1 MSKKI
6 LVIQGNPVAGSYGE
20 ALAQSYVKGGKA
32 AGAEVRLLQLSALD
46 FNPNLLGGYRNK
58 LPLEPDLIQAQES
71 IKWAEHLVFVF
82 PIWWGSL
89 PALMKGFIDR
99 TFMPGFAFKYQKG
112 KPLPDK
118 LLKGR
123 TARLITTMDGP
134 YWYYRFFQGQPGH
147 RMMKDSTLHLCGV
160 KPVRSTT
167 IDLMNKRT
175 DQQRNEWLSKVE
187 QLGRSMS

>member
-20 ALAQSYVKGGKA
+20 ALAQSYVKGAKA
-32 AGAEVRLLQLSALD
+32 AGAEVRLLQLSELD

-58 LPLEPDLIQAQES
+58 LPLEPDLIQAQGS

-134 YWYYRFFQGQPGH
+134 HWYYRFFQGQPGH

-160 KPVRSTT
+160 KPVHSTA
-167 IDLMNKRT
+167 IDLMNKLS
-175 DQQRNEWLSKVE
+175 DQQRNDWLSKVE

>member
-20 ALAQSYVKGGKA
+20 ALAQSYVKGAKA
-32 AGAEVRLLQLSALD
+32 GGAEVRLLQLSELD

-134 YWYYRFFQGQPGH
+134 HWYYRFFQGQPGH

-160 KPVRSTT
+160 KPVHSTA
-167 IDLMNKRT
+167 IDLMNKLS
-175 DQQRNEWLSKVE
+175 DQQRNDWLSKVE

>member
-20 ALAQSYVKGGKA
+20 ALAQSYVKGAKA

-134 YWYYRFFQGQPGH
+134 HWYYRFFQGQPVH

-160 KPVRSTT
+160 KPVHSTT
-167 IDLMNKRT
+167 IDLMNKLS
-175 DQQRNEWLSKVE
+175 DQQRNDWLSKVE
-187 QLGRSMS
+187 QLGRNMS

>member
-20 ALAQSYVKGGKA
+20 ALAQSYVKGAKA
-32 AGAEVRLLQLSALD
+32 GGAEVRLLQLSELD

-112 KPLPDK
+112 KPMPDK

-134 YWYYRFFQGQPGH
+134 HWYYRFFQGQPGH

-160 KPVRSTT
+160 KPVHSTA
-167 IDLMNKRT
+167 IDLMNKLS
-175 DQQRNEWLSKVE
+175 DQQRNDWLSKVE
-187 QLGRSMS
+187 QLGRNMS

>member
-20 ALAQSYVKGGKA
+20 ALAQSYVKGAKA
-32 AGAEVRLLQLSALD
+32 AGAEVRLLQLSELD

-134 YWYYRFFQGQPGH
+134 HWYYRFFQGQPGH

-160 KPVRSTT
+160 KPVHSTA
-167 IDLMNKRT
+167 IDLMNKLS
-175 DQQRNEWLSKVE
+175 DQQRNDWLSKVE
-187 QLGRSMS
+187 RLGRNMS

>member
-20 ALAQSYVKGGKA
+20 ALAQSYVKGAEA

-58 LPLEPDLIQAQES
+58 LPLEPDLIMAQES

-112 KPLPDK
+112 KSMPDK

-134 YWYYRFFQGQPGH
+134 GWYYRFFQGQPVH

-167 IDLMNKRT
+167 IDLMNKLS
-175 DQQRNEWLSKVE
+175 DQQRNDGLSKVE

>member
-20 ALAQSYVKGGKA
+20 ALAQSYVKGAKA
-32 AGAEVRLLQLSALD
+32 AGAEVRLLQLSELD

-58 LPLEPDLIQAQES
+58 LPLKPDLIQAQES

-99 TFMPGFAFKYQKG
+99 TIMPGFAFKYQKG
-112 KPLPDK
+112 KSLPDK

-134 YWYYRFFQGQPGH
+134 HWYYRFFQGQPGH

-167 IDLMNKRT
+167 IDLMNKLS
-175 DQQRNEWLSKVE
+175 DQQRNDWLSKVE

>member
-20 ALAQSYVKGGKA
+20 ALAQSYVKGAKA

-99 TFMPGFAFKYQKG
+99 TIMPGFAFKYQKG
-112 KPLPDK
+112 KSLPDK

-134 YWYYRFFQGQPGH
+134 HWYYRFFQGQPGH

-167 IDLMNKRT
+167 IDLMNKLS
-175 DQQRNEWLSKVE
+175 DQQRNDWLNKVE

>member
-1 MSKKI
+1 MSKRI
-6 LVIQGNPVAGSYGE
+6 LVIQGNPIADSYGE
-20 ALAQSYVKGGKA
+20 ALAQSYVKGA
-32 AGAEVRLLQLSALD
+32 EDAGAEVRLLQLSALE
-46 FNPNLLGGYRNK
+46 FNPNLSGGYQNK
-58 LPLEPDLIQAQES
+58 LALEPDLIQAQEW

-123 TARLITTMDGP
+123 TARLISTMDGP
-134 YWYYRFFQGQPGH
+134 HWYYRLVQGQPGH

-160 KPVRSTT
+160 KPVRATT

-175 DQQRNEWLSKVE
+175 DQQRNEWLSKIE

>member
-6 LVIQGNPVAGSYGE
+6 LVIQGNPVVGSYGE
-20 ALAQSYVKGGKA
+20 ALAQSYVKGAEA

-58 LPLEPDLIQAQES
+58 LPLEPDLIKAQES
-71 IKWAEHLVFVF
+71 MKWAEHLVFVF

-112 KPLPDK
+112 KSLPDK

-134 YWYYRFFQGQPGH
+134 GWYYRFFQGQPVH

-160 KPVRSTT
+160 KPVRSTA
-167 IDLMNKRT
+167 IDLMNKKT
-175 DQQRNEWLSKVE
+175 DQQRNDWLSKVE

>member
-6 LVIQGNPVAGSYGE
+6 LVIQGNPAAGSYGE
-20 ALAQSYVKGGKA
+20 ALAQSYVKGAKA
-32 AGAEVRLLQLSALD
+32 AGAEVRLLQLSELD

-134 YWYYRFFQGQPGH
+134 HWYYRFFQGQPGH

-160 KPVRSTT
+160 KPVHSTA
-167 IDLMNKRT
+167 IDLMNKLS
-175 DQQRNEWLSKVE
+175 DQQRNDWLSKVE

>member
-20 ALAQSYVKGGKA
+20 ALAQSYVKGAKA
-32 AGAEVRLLQLSALD
+32 AGAEVGLLQLSALD

-58 LPLEPDLIQAQES
+58 LPLEPDLIQAQEL

-99 TFMPGFAFKYQKG
+99 TFVPGFAFKYQKG

-134 YWYYRFFQGQPGH
+134 HWYYRFFQGQPGH

>member
-20 ALAQSYVKGGKA
+20 ALAQFYVKGAKA
-32 AGAEVRLLQLSALD
+32 AGAEVRLLQLSELD

-134 YWYYRFFQGQPGH
+134 HWYYRFFQGQPGH

-160 KPVRSTT
+160 KPVHSTA
-167 IDLMNKRT
+167 IDLMNKLS
-175 DQQRNEWLSKVE
+175 DQQRNDWLSKVE

>member
-20 ALAQSYVKGGKA
+20 ALAQSYVKGAKA
-32 AGAEVRLLQLSALD
+32 AGAEVRLLQLSELD

-99 TFMPGFAFKYQKG
+99 TIMPGFAFKYQKG
-112 KPLPDK
+112 KSLPDK

-134 YWYYRFFQGQPGH
+134 HWYYRFFQGQPGH

-167 IDLMNKRT
+167 IDLMNKLS
-175 DQQRNEWLSKVE
+175 DQQRNDWLSKVE
-187 QLGRSMS
+187 QLGRNMS

>member
-20 ALAQSYVKGGKA
+20 ALAQSYVKGAKA

-46 FNPNLLGGYRNK
+46 FNLNLLGGYRNK

>member
-20 ALAQSYVKGGKA
+20 ALAQSYVKGAKA
-32 AGAEVRLLQLSALD
+32 AGAEVRLLQLSELD

-134 YWYYRFFQGQPGH
+134 HWYYRFFQGQPGH

-160 KPVRSTT
+160 KPVHSTA
-167 IDLMNKRT
+167 IDLMNKLS
-175 DQQRNEWLSKVE
+175 DQQRNDWLSKVE

>member
-20 ALAQSYVKGGKA
+20 ALAQSYVKGAKA

-147 RMMKDSTLHLCGV
+147 RMMKDCTLHLCGV

-175 DQQRNEWLSKVE
+175 DQQHNEWLSKVE

>member
-20 ALAQSYVKGGKA
+20 ALAQSYVKGAKA

-99 TFMPGFAFKYQKG
+99 TIMPGFAFKYQKG
-112 KPLPDK
+112 KSLPDK

-134 YWYYRFFQGQPGH
+134 HWYYRFFQGQPGH

-167 IDLMNKRT
+167 IDLMNKLS
-175 DQQRNEWLSKVE
+175 DQQRNDWLSKVE
-187 QLGRSMS
+187 QLGRKMS

>member
-6 LVIQGNPVAGSYGE
+6 LVIQGNPVVGSYGE
-20 ALAQSYVKGGKA
+20 ALAQSYVKGAKA

-58 LPLEPDLIQAQES
+58 LPLEPDLIKAQES

-99 TFMPGFAFKYQKG
+99 TIMPGFAFKYQKG

-134 YWYYRFFQGQPGH
+134 GWYYRFFQGQPGH

-167 IDLMNKRT
+167 IALMNKLS
-175 DQQRNEWLSKVE
+175 DQQRNDWLSKVE

>member
-20 ALAQSYVKGGKA
+20 ALAQSYVKGAKA

-134 YWYYRFFQGQPGH
+134 HWYYRFFQGQPVH

-160 KPVRSTT
+160 KPVHSTA
-167 IDLMNKRT
+167 IDLMNKLS
-175 DQQRNEWLSKVE
+175 DQQRNDWLSKVE
-187 QLGRSMS
+187 QLGRNMS

>member
-20 ALAQSYVKGGKA
+20 ALAQSYVKGAKA
-32 AGAEVRLLQLSALD
+32 AGAEVRLLQLSELD

-134 YWYYRFFQGQPGH
+134 HWYYRFFQGQPGH

-160 KPVRSTT
+160 KPVHSTA
-167 IDLMNKRT
+167 IDLMNKLS
-175 DQQRNEWLSKVE
+175 DQQRNDWLSKVE
-187 QLGRSMS
+187 QLGQNMS

>member
-1 MSKKI
+1 M
-6 LVIQGNPVAGSYGE
+6 IQGNPVAGSYGE
-20 ALAQSYVKGGKA
+20 ALAQSYVKGAKA

-99 TFMPGFAFKYQKG
+99 TIMPGFAFKYQKG
-112 KPLPDK
+112 KSLPDK

-134 YWYYRFFQGQPGH
+134 HWYYRFFQGQPGH

-167 IDLMNKRT
+167 IDLMNKLS
-175 DQQRNEWLSKVE
+175 DQQRNDWLSKVE

>member
-20 ALAQSYVKGGKA
+20 ALAQSYVKGAKA
-32 AGAEVRLLQLSALD
+32 GGAEVRLLQLSELD

-134 YWYYRFFQGQPGH
+134 HWYYRFFQGQPVH

-160 KPVRSTT
+160 KPVHSTA
-167 IDLMNKRT
+167 IDLMNKLS
-175 DQQRNEWLSKVE
+175 DQQRNDWLSKVE
-187 QLGRSMS
+187 QLGRNMS

>member
-1 MSKKI
+1 MSKRI
-6 LVIQGNPVAGSYGE
+6 LVIQGNPIADSYGE
-20 ALAQSYVKGGKA
+20 ALAQSYVKGAEG
-32 AGAEVRLLQLSALD
+32 AGAEVRLLQLSALE
-46 FNPNLLGGYRNK
+46 FNPNLSGGYRNK
-58 LPLEPDLIQAQES
+58 LALEPDLIQAQEW

-123 TARLITTMDGP
+123 TARLISTMDGP
-134 YWYYRFFQGQPGH
+134 HWYYRLVQGQPGH

-160 KPVRSTT
+160 KPVRATT

-175 DQQRNEWLSKVE
+175 DQQRNEWLSKIE

>member
-6 LVIQGNPVAGSYGE
+6 LVIQGNPIAGSYGE
-20 ALAQSYVKGGKA
+20 ALAQSYVKGAKA
-32 AGAEVRLLQLSALD
+32 AGAEVRLLQLSELD

-134 YWYYRFFQGQPGH
+134 HWYYRFFQGQPGH

-160 KPVRSTT
+160 KPVHSTA
-167 IDLMNKRT
+167 IDLMNKLS
-175 DQQRNEWLSKVE
+175 DQQRNDWLSKVE
-187 QLGRSMS
+187 QLGQNMS

>member
-6 LVIQGNPVAGSYGE
+6 LVVQGNPVTSSYGE
-20 ALAQSYVKGGKA
+20 ALAQSYVKGAKA

>member
-6 LVIQGNPVAGSYGE
+6 LVIQGNPVVGSYGE
-20 ALAQSYVKGGKA
+20 ELAQSYVKGA
-32 AGAEVRLLQLSALD
+32 EASGAEVRLLQLSALD
-46 FNPNLLGGYRNK
+46 FNPNLSGGYRDK
-58 LPLEPDLIQAQES
+58 LPLEPDLIQAQEWM
-71 IKWAEHLVFVF
+71 KWAEHLVFIF

-99 TFMPGFAFKYQKG
+99 VFMPGFAFKYHKG

-123 TARLITTMDGP
+123 TAHLITTMDGP
-134 YWYYRFFQGQPGH
+134 HWYYRFVQGQPGH
-147 RMMKDSTLHLCGV
+147 RMMKNSTLRLCGV
-160 KPVRSTT
+160 KPVRSTI
-167 IDLMNKRT
+167 IDLMNKKT
-175 DQQRNEWLSKVE
+175 DQQRNDWLGKVE

>member
-20 ALAQSYVKGGKA
+20 ALAQSYVKGAKA

-99 TFMPGFAFKYQKG
+99 TIMPGFAFKYQKG
-112 KPLPDK
+112 KSLPDK

-134 YWYYRFFQGQPGH
+134 HWYYRFFQGQPGH

-167 IDLMNKRT
+167 IDLMNKLS
-175 DQQRNEWLSKVE
+175 DQQRNDWLSKVE

>member
-20 ALAQSYVKGGKA
+20 ALAQSYVKGAEA

-58 LPLEPDLIQAQES
+58 LPLEPDLIMAQES

-112 KPLPDK
+112 KSVPDK

-134 YWYYRFFQGQPGH
+134 HWYYRFFQGQPGH

-167 IDLMNKRT
+167 IDLMNKLS
-175 DQQRNEWLSKVE
+175 DQQRNDGLSKVE

>member
-20 ALAQSYVKGGKA
+20 ALAQSYVKGAKA
-32 AGAEVRLLQLSALD
+32 AGAEVRLLQLSELD

-99 TFMPGFAFKYQKG
+99 TIMPGFAFKYQKG
-112 KPLPDK
+112 KSLPDK

-134 YWYYRFFQGQPGH
+134 HWYYRFFQGQPGH

-167 IDLMNKRT
+167 IDLMNKLS
-175 DQQRNEWLSKVE
+175 DQQRNDWLSKVE

>member
-20 ALAQSYVKGGKA
+20 ALAQSYVKGAKA

-99 TFMPGFAFKYQKG
+99 TIMPGFAFKYQKG
-112 KPLPDK
+112 KSLPDK

-134 YWYYRFFQGQPGH
+134 HWYYRFFQGQPGH

-167 IDLMNKRT
+167 IDLMNKLS
-175 DQQRNEWLSKVE
+175 DQQRNDWLSKVE
-187 QLGRSMS
+187 QLGRNMS

>member
-20 ALAQSYVKGGKA
+20 ALAQSYVKGAKA

-58 LPLEPDLIQAQES
+58 LPLEPDLIQAQEL

-175 DQQRNEWLSKVE
+175 DQQHNEWLSKVE